1 MTIALGNS
9 GAGPL
14 TLTAPFSDPMPAG
27 MSVVSANTGTCV
39 GVGTTATLITL
50 PAGSS
55 IPPGGC
61 TIIVTVTSSMPG
73 TAVNVTSALVA
84 GGGVGAP
91 AASAPLAVV
100 GSNLPAEPIPGLS
113 SVARVLLLLALA
125 AMGGLYLW
133 RRS

>member
-1 MTIALGNS
+1 MT
-9 GAGPL
+9 
-14 TLTAPFSDPMPAG
+14 
-27 MSVVSANTGTCV
+27 VVSANTGTCV

-61 TIIVTVTSSMPG
+61 TIIVTVTSSTPG
-73 TAVNVTSALVA
+73 TVVNVTSALVA
-84 GGGVGAP
+84 GGVRRTRGERP
-91 AASAPLAVV
+91 PAVV
-100 GSNLPAEPIPGLS
+100 GIEPASRTNTVLS
-113 SVARVLLLLALA
+113 PFRLTLLLLALA